1 MTKRLKKLLSISLV
15 AVLSL
20 SVLAGCASSGGDTS
34 ETGDGEEVTE
44 TDGERVVNFGY
55 VNWAE
60 GVAMTNVVKAI
71 LEDELDYEVNTTM
84 ADAGVVFT
92 SLADGDVDFFIE
104 GWLPVTHNDYIERY
118 GDDLEILGANYE
130 GARIG
135 TVVPEY
141 VDIDSLEDLK
151 GQEDKF
157 EGQIVGIDA
166 GAGVMQATEAAIEE
180 YDLDMELLTGS
191 EPVMTASIQDAVDNE
206 EWVAVTGW
214 TPHWKFNE
222 WDLKF
227 LDDPKGVYG
236 ESETLHTI
244 GKKDVQEDE
253 NLADALEF
261 LEQFKLDDDQLSNL
275 MYDFEEGTDEE
286 KTAREWIE
294 ENKELV
300 DSWLPAK

>member
-1 MTKRLKKLLSISLV
+1 MKKGLKKLLSISLV

-20 SVLAGCASSGGDTS
+20 SVLAGCASDGGDTND
-34 ETGDGEEVTE
+34 TGENNTE
-44 TDGERVVNFGY
+44 NDGERVVNFGY

-60 GVAMTNVVKAI
+60 GVAMTHVVKAI
-71 LEDELDYEVNTTM
+71 LEDELDYEVNATM

-92 SLADGDVDFFIE
+92 SLADGDTDFFIE
-104 GWLPVTHNDYIERY
+104 GWLPVTHKDYIDRY
-118 GDDLEILGANYE
+118 GDDLEVLGANYE

-141 VDIDSLEDLK
+141 VEIDSLEELK

-180 YDLDMELLTGS
+180 YELDMELLTGS
-191 EPVMTASIQDAVDNE
+191 EPVMTASIQDAIDNE

-236 ESETLHTI
+236 EAETLHTI
-244 GKKDVQEDE
+244 AKKDVQEDE

-261 LEQFKLDDDQLSNL
+261 IENFEMDDDQLSNL
-275 MYDFEEGTDEE
+275 MHEFEEGSDEE
-286 KTAREWIE
+286 TTAREWIE